1 MYNQSNAIILVK
13 SGRSSLFF
21 FVFFSTKL
29 YLCYLKNH
37 NLLKTGQHLTFGSSS
52 NSILKI
58 KSINIWLGYTYNSK
72 EISLEP
78 PIQRDL
84 ITTPEHAK
92 SQEPANSDK
101 TRDW

>member
-1 MYNQSNAIILVK
+1 MLPKEPQP
-13 SGRSSLFF
+13 
-21 FVFFSTKL
+21 
-29 YLCYLKNH
+29 CKNRAAPH
-37 NLLKTGQHLTFGSSS
+37 IGSSS